1 MCWRILVSLTLYYE
15 ESCRDEKLSQ
25 KLKTTQPDDIDL
37 HFQVNIMLFDGI
49 TFGSCL
55 TYLLLLLF
63 PAVSEP
69 LLFFPFAWQ
78 ANNREI
84 SQDIIYHIHPFLQF
98 YSQLENWYT
107 QLGYSQMLKFGT
119 GFFFQMQN
127 GLDHK
132 LYRCISLV
140 ISNTQNDTIYLP
152 STHSQSG

>member
-1 MCWRILVSLTLYYE
+1 MERQFCTILCLWFSASKYTHTHKNFSVTYFQIKLDLRIGWSIFWELNIWNSVMHVLENTCITYTVLWRKLH
-15 ESCRDEKLSQ
+15 RDEKLSQ

-37 HFQVNIMLFDGI
+37 HFQVNTMLFDGI

-84 SQDIIYHIHPFLQF
+84 SQTLYIIYIHF
-98 YSQLENWYT
+98 YN
-107 QLGYSQMLKFGT
+107 FIA
-119 GFFFQMQN
+119 N
-127 GLDHK
+127 
-132 LYRCISLV
+132 
-140 ISNTQNDTIYLP
+140 
-152 STHSQSG
+152 